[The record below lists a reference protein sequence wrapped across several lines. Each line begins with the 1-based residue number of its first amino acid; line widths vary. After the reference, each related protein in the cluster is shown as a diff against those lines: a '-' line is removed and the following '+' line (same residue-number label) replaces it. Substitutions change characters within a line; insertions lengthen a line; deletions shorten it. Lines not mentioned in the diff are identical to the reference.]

1 MEIHWGNIL
10 NSLCPKQAI
19 VKLLKQSG
27 SRRMKNNNGSQMGIN
42 LYHDLRLQ
50 LVLVQLISEDACE

>member
-1 MEIHWGNIL
+1 
-10 NSLCPKQAI
+10 
-19 VKLLKQSG
+19 
-27 SRRMKNNNGSQMGIN
+27 MKNNNGSQMGIN